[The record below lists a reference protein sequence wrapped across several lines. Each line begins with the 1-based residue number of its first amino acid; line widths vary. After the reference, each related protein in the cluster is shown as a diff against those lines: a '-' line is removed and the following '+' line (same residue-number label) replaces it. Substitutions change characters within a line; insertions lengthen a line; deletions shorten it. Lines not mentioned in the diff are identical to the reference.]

1 MARPQ
6 YVAETSLRAMT
17 LEVIRMHVPTV
28 TDLRLGASRG
38 PYRVGNW
45 RVGCLNMPAEDY
57 GAARDIADELESK
70 GHWILVPD
78 GHVLDGQVFGRNEVQ

>member
-6 YVAETSLRAMT
+6 YVAETSLRSMI

-45 RVGCLNMPAEDY
+45 HVDWLNVPAEDY
-57 GAARDIADELESK
+57 GAARDIADELEAK

-78 GHVLDGQVFGRNEVQ
+78 GNALDGQVFGREEAQ